1 MAASDRVTEAGWSNS
16 PSGLGGLT
24 LPIERTSD
32 HAPPTDVEQDPKFSA
47 QGAQYWIVALI
58 AGLVGLWLLRRG
70 SEHLRGNAIAVSFF
84 NFLAVGIMAI
94 LGILALK
101 MTTSLIPVPGLTA
114 LAHAV

>member
-1 MAASDRVTEAGWSNS
+1 LQAAHPGCPRS
-16 PSGLGGLT
+16 PCRLNE
-24 LPIERTSD
+24 PRTT
-32 HAPPTDVEQDPKFSA
+32 APPEDVEQDPKFSA

-58 AGLVGLWLLRRG
+58 AGLIGLWALRQG
-70 SEHLRGNAIAVSFF
+70 SEHLRSNALAVSFF

-101 MTTSLIPVPGLTA
+101 MTTSIIPVPGLTA

>member
-1 MAASDRVTEAGWSNS
+1 MAASDRVTQAGFASS
-16 PSGLGGLT
+16 PSGLSPLT
-24 LPIERTSD
+24 LPIERTED
-32 HAPPTDVEQDPKFSA
+32 HSPPEDVEQDPKFSA

-58 AGLVGLWLLRRG
+58 AGLIGLWALRQG
-70 SEHLRGNAIAVSFF
+70 SEHLRSNALAVSFF

-101 MTTSLIPVPGLTA
+101 MTTSIIPVPGLTA